1 MILGMGNQDTD
12 ILGLS
17 MPVGSTLIGATSD
30 HLVIGTPRS
39 LPTVGSEVR
48 FLMNYNALMHTMA
61 APDIEVKL
69 LGDPIT
75 RSSRRTQG
83 KVDHLA
89 LV

>member
-1 MILGMGNQDTD
+1 MILAMGRQDTD

-30 HLVIGTPRS
+30 HLIIGTPQS
-39 LPTVGSEVR
+39 LLKVGSEVR
-48 FLMNYNALMHTMA
+48 FQMNYNALMHAMA

-69 LGDPIT
+69 LGDPPT
-75 RSSRRTQG
+75 RPSRRTQG
-83 KVDHLA
+83 KVEHLA